1 MEFRKIAE
9 NMEFIREVFGEV
21 ELQPFSEEKLSQLA
35 YRYYWDYNCE
45 YGVIT
50 AFNEEALYPI
60 SYNEVKKVS
69 RELPH
74 RWSTICGAITGAF
87 YIFATTLPFEKALEG
102 AKRLIEFHNREKLP
116 IFKGKIPNLP
126 KAAVGSILCRDSI
139 INWCKAAGIHPRSM
153 ERAER
158 CACITAD
165 IAGKCG
171 ELVRE
176 LSEELVRD

>member
-1 MEFRKIAE
+1 LEFQKIAE
-9 NMEFIREVFGEV
+9 NIEFIRNVFGEV
-21 ELQPFSEEKLSQLA
+21 ELQPFSVKEVEKLA

-60 SYNEVKKVS
+60 TYQEIKKLAK
-69 RELPH
+69 ELPH
-74 RWSTICGAITGAF
+74 RWNAVCGAITGAF
-87 YIFATTLPFEKALEG
+87 YILATTLPLEKALLG
-102 AKRLIEFHNREKLP
+102 AEKLVDFHNKSDLP
-116 IFKGKIPNLP
+116 LFRGKIPNLP

-139 INWCKAAGIHPRSM
+139 INWCRATGIHPRSM

-165 IAGKCG
+165 VAGECGRLVAELSG
-171 ELVRE
+171 ELVR
-176 LSEELVRD
+176 D

>member
-1 MEFRKIAE
+1 MEFQKIAE
-9 NMEFIREVFGEV
+9 NLELIRDIFGEV
-21 ELQPFSEEKLSQLA
+21 ELQPFSVEEIEKLA

-50 AFNEEALYPI
+50 AFNEGALYPI
-60 SYNEVKKVS
+60 TYQEIKKMAK
-69 RELPH
+69 ELPH
-74 RWSTICGAITGAF
+74 RWNAVCGAVTGAL
-87 YIFATTLPFEKALEG
+87 YVLSTTLPFERALEG
-102 AKRLIEFHNREKLP
+102 AKRLVEFHNTQKLP
-116 IFKGKIPNLP
+116 VFKGKIPSLP

-139 INWCKAAGIHPRSM
+139 VNWCKATGIHPRSV

-165 IAGKCG
+165 IAGECG
-171 ELVRE
+171 RLVVE